1 LILPVYLS
9 WTTEE
14 LVVKVLLNQDVA
26 GLGRAGE
33 TKEVA
38 DGYARNFLLAR
49 GLATLA
55 SEGALKQAAERKDV
69 AQRREAKKKA
79 EVGSLAT
86 TLSQTQVVFKAKVGE
101 QHRLY
106 GSITAADVAEEIGR
120 QIGQVIDKRNV
131 ELGEPIRHLGTYKVP
146 VRLGP
151 KVLPAVTVVV
161 EPE

>member
-1 LILPVYLS
+1 
-9 WTTEE
+9 
-14 LVVKVLLNQDVA
+14 VKVLLNQDVA

-33 TKEVA
+33 TKDVA
-38 DGYARNFLLAR
+38 DGYARNFLLPR
-49 GLATLA
+49 GMATIA

-69 AQRREAKKKA
+69 AQKREAKKKA
-79 EVGSLAT
+79 EVGTLAT
-86 TLSQTQVVFKAKVGE
+86 TLNQTQVVFKAKVGE

-106 GSITAADVAEEIGR
+106 GSITAADVAEQISR
-120 QIGQVIDKRNV
+120 QIGHAIDKRHV

-151 KVLPAVTVVV
+151 SAVPAVTVVV